1 MVTPAN
7 YSGENTMS
15 ADIRKKL
22 EEEIQGLER
31 ELREELPK
39 ALKTA
44 AALGDLSEN
53 ADYSAARERQDFVRV
68 RLGQLKQR
76 LADLSLINF
85 DKIPRDRISLGSKVL
100 LLDIDKDEEITY
112 KLVTSEDANVA
123 EGQISTT
130 SPIGRSLL
138 NKREGDT
145 VEVKIP
151 SGTRTFEVLSFT
163 TMHDTKA

>member
-1 MVTPAN
+1 
-7 YSGENTMS
+7 MS
-15 ADIRKKL
+15 TDPRKRL
-22 EEEIQGLER
+22 EEEIHSLEK
-31 ELREELPK
+31 ELREELPR

-76 LADLSLINF
+76 AADLAMINF
-85 DKIPRDRISLGSKVL
+85 DRIPRDRISLGSSVE
-100 LLDIDKDEEITY
+100 LLDVNKNEKITY
-112 KLVTSEDANVA
+112 KLVTSEDADVTK
-123 EGQISTT
+123 GLISTT

-138 NKREGDT
+138 NKRVGDT

-151 SGTRTFEVLSFT
+151 SGTREFEVLGFT
-163 TMHDTKA
+163 SMHDQQS

>member
-1 MVTPAN
+1 
-7 YSGENTMS
+7 MS
-15 ADIRKKL
+15 SDIKRKL
-22 EEEIQGLER
+22 EEEIHSLEK

-39 ALKTA
+39 ALKIA
-44 AALGDLSEN
+44 ASLGDLSEN
-53 ADYSAARERQDFVRV
+53 ADYQAARERQDFVRV

-85 DKIPRDRISLGSKVL
+85 DKIPRDRISLGSKVV
-100 LLDIDKDEEITY
+100 LLDLDKNEEVTY

-123 EGQISTT
+123 AGLISTT

-138 NKREGDT
+138 NKREGET

-151 SGTRTFEVLSFT
+151 SGKRKFEIISFT
-163 TMHDTKA
+163 TMYDQQSDA

>member
-1 MVTPAN
+1 
-7 YSGENTMS
+7 MS
-15 ADIRKKL
+15 TDPRKKL
-22 EEEIQGLER
+22 EEEIQTLER
-31 ELREELPK
+31 ELREELPR

-76 LADLSLINF
+76 LADLALVNF
-85 DKIPRDRISLGSKVL
+85 DKIPRDRISLGTSVE
-100 LLDIDKDEEITY
+100 LLDVDKNEKISY
-112 KLVTSEDANVA
+112 KLVTSEDADVSK
-123 EGQISTT
+123 GLISTT

-151 SGTRTFEVLSFT
+151 SGTRVFEILHFT
-163 TMHDTKA
+163 TMHDQQG

>member
-1 MVTPAN
+1 M
-7 YSGENTMS
+7 E
-15 ADIRKKL
+15 K
-22 EEEIQGLER
+22 

-39 ALKTA
+39 ALKIA
-44 AALGDLSEN
+44 ASLGDLSEN
-53 ADYSAARERQDFVRV
+53 ADYQAARERQDFVRV

-85 DKIPRDRISLGSKVL
+85 DKIPRDRISLGSKVV
-100 LLDIDKDEEITY
+100 LLDVDKNEEVTY

-123 EGQISTT
+123 AGLISTT

-138 NKREGDT
+138 NKREGAT

-151 SGTRTFEVLSFT
+151 SGTRTFEIISFT
-163 TMHDTKA
+163 TMYDQQSDA

>member
-1 MVTPAN
+1 
-7 YSGENTMS
+7 MS
-15 ADIRKKL
+15 SDIKRKL
-22 EEEIQGLER
+22 EEEIHSLEK

-39 ALKTA
+39 ALKIA
-44 AALGDLSEN
+44 ASLGDLSEN
-53 ADYSAARERQDFVRV
+53 ADYQAARERQDFVRV

-85 DKIPRDRISLGSKVL
+85 DKIPRDRISLGSKVV
-100 LLDIDKDEEITY
+100 LLDLDKNEEVTY

-123 EGQISTT
+123 AGLISTT

-138 NKREGDT
+138 NKREGET

-151 SGTRTFEVLSFT
+151 SGKRKFEIISFT
-163 TMHDTKA
+163 TMYDQKSDA

>member
-1 MVTPAN
+1 V
-7 YSGENTMS
+7 SS
-15 ADIRKKL
+15 DIKRKL
-22 EEEIQGLER
+22 EEEVQSLEK

-39 ALKTA
+39 ALKIA
-44 AALGDLSEN
+44 ASLGDLSEN
-53 ADYSAARERQDFVRV
+53 ADYQAARERQDFVRV

-85 DKIPRDRISLGSKVL
+85 DKIPRDRISLGSKVV
-100 LLDIDKDEEITY
+100 LLDLDKNEEVTY

-123 EGQISTT
+123 AGLISTT

-138 NKREGDT
+138 NKREGET

-151 SGTRTFEVLSFT
+151 SGTRRFEIISFT
-163 TMHDTKA
+163 TMYDQQSDA

>member
-1 MVTPAN
+1 
-7 YSGENTMS
+7 MS
-15 ADIRKKL
+15 SDIKRKL
-22 EEEIQGLER
+22 EEEIHALER

-44 AALGDLSEN
+44 AALGDLSDN
-53 ADYSAARERQDFVRV
+53 ADYQAARERQDFVRV

-85 DKIPRDRISLGSKVL
+85 DKIPRDRISLGSKVV
-100 LLDIDKDEEITY
+100 LLDVDKNEEVTY
-112 KLVTSEDANVA
+112 KLVTSEDANVV
-123 EGQISTT
+123 EGLISTT

-151 SGTRTFEVLSFT
+151 SGTRTFEIISFT
-163 TMHDTKA
+163 TMHDQ

>member
-1 MVTPAN
+1 
-7 YSGENTMS
+7 MS
-15 ADIRKKL
+15 SDVKKKL
-22 EEEIQGLER
+22 EEEIQALEK

-53 ADYSAARERQDFVRV
+53 ADYQAARERQDFVRV

-76 LADLSLINF
+76 VADLSMINF
-85 DKIPRDRISLGSKVL
+85 DKIPRDRISLGSKVV
-100 LLDIDKDEEITY
+100 LLDVDKNEEVRYT
-112 KLVTSEDANVA
+112 LVTSEDANA
-123 EGQISTT
+123 PAGLISTT

-151 SGTRTFEVLSFT
+151 SGTRNFEIISFT
-163 TMHDTKA
+163 TMHDAR

>member
-1 MVTPAN
+1 
-7 YSGENTMS
+7 MS
-15 ADIRKKL
+15 SDVRKKL
-22 EEEIQGLER
+22 DEEIAVLEK

-39 ALKTA
+39 ALKIA

-76 LADLSLINF
+76 AAELSMINF
-85 DKIPRDRISLGSKVL
+85 DKIPRDRISLGSTVVVLDVDKNEKV
-100 LLDIDKDEEITY
+100 TY
-112 KLVTSEDANVA
+112 TLVTSEDANA
-123 EGQISTT
+123 ASGLISTT

-138 NKREGDT
+138 NKREGET

-151 SGTRTFEVLSFT
+151 AGMRTFEIISFT
-163 TMHDTKA
+163 TMHDKA

>member
-1 MVTPAN
+1 V
-7 YSGENTMS
+7 SS
-15 ADIRKKL
+15 DIKRKL
-22 EEEIQGLER
+22 EEEVQSLEK

-39 ALKTA
+39 ALKIA
-44 AALGDLSEN
+44 ASLGDLSEN
-53 ADYSAARERQDFVRV
+53 ADYQAARERQDFVRV

-85 DKIPRDRISLGSKVL
+85 DKIPRDRISLGSKVV
-100 LLDIDKDEEITY
+100 LLDVDKNEEVTY

-123 EGQISTT
+123 AGLISTT

-151 SGTRTFEVLSFT
+151 SGTRTFEIISFT
-163 TMHDTKA
+163 TMYDQKSDA

>member
-1 MVTPAN
+1 V
-7 YSGENTMS
+7 SS
-15 ADIRKKL
+15 DIKRKL
-22 EEEIQGLER
+22 EEEIHSLEK

-39 ALKTA
+39 ALKIA
-44 AALGDLSEN
+44 ASLGDLSEN
-53 ADYSAARERQDFVRV
+53 ADYQAARERQDFVRV

-85 DKIPRDRISLGSKVL
+85 DKIPRDRISLGSKVV
-100 LLDIDKDEEITY
+100 LLDLDKNEEVTY

-123 EGQISTT
+123 AGLISTT

-138 NKREGDT
+138 NKREGET

-151 SGTRTFEVLSFT
+151 SGKRKFEIISFT
-163 TMHDTKA
+163 TMYDQKSDA

>member
-1 MVTPAN
+1 
-7 YSGENTMS
+7 MS

-22 EEEIQGLER
+22 EEEIAALEK

-76 LADLSLINF
+76 MADLSMINF
-85 DKIPRDRISLGSKVL
+85 DKIPRDRISLGSKVE
-100 LLDIDKDEEITY
+100 LLDVDKDEKVTY

-123 EGQISTT
+123 QGLISTT

-151 SGTRTFEVLSFT
+151 SGTRTFEILSFT
-163 TMHDTKA
+163 TMHDEA

>member
-1 MVTPAN
+1 
-7 YSGENTMS
+7 MS
-15 ADIRKKL
+15 SDIKKKL
-22 EEEIQGLER
+22 EEEIQALEK

-76 LADLSLINF
+76 LADLSMINF
-85 DKIPRDRISLGSKVL
+85 DKIPRDRISLGSRVVL
-100 LLDIDKDEEITY
+100 LDVDKNEEVTY
-112 KLVTSEDANVA
+112 RLVTSEDADA
-123 EGQISTT
+123 PKGLISTT

-151 SGTRTFEVLSFT
+151 SGTRTFEIISFT
-163 TMHDTKA
+163 TMHDNQ

>member
-1 MVTPAN
+1 
-7 YSGENTMS
+7 
-15 ADIRKKL
+15 L
-22 EEEIQGLER
+22 EK

-39 ALKTA
+39 ALKIA
-44 AALGDLSEN
+44 ASLGDLSEN
-53 ADYSAARERQDFVRV
+53 ADYQAARERQDFVRV

-85 DKIPRDRISLGSKVL
+85 DKIPRDRISLGSKVV
-100 LLDIDKDEEITY
+100 LLDLDKNEEVTY

-123 EGQISTT
+123 AGLISTT

-138 NKREGDT
+138 NKREGET

-151 SGTRTFEVLSFT
+151 SGTRKFEIISFT
-163 TMHDTKA
+163 TMYDQQSDA

>member
-1 MVTPAN
+1 
-7 YSGENTMS
+7 MS
-15 ADIRKKL
+15 SEIKKKL
-22 EEEIQGLER
+22 EDEIAVLEK

-68 RLGQLKQR
+68 RLGHLKQR

-85 DKIPRDRISLGSKVL
+85 DKIPRDRISLGSTVQ
-100 LLDIDKDEEITY
+100 LLDVDKDEKITY
-112 KLVTSEDANVA
+112 KLVTSEDANVVN
-123 EGQISTT
+123 GLISTT

-145 VEVKIP
+145 VDVKIP
-151 SGTRTFEVLSFT
+151 SGTRRFEILSFT
-163 TMHDTKA
+163 TMHDQSA

>member
-1 MVTPAN
+1 
-7 YSGENTMS
+7 MS
-15 ADIRKKL
+15 SDIKRKL
-22 EEEIQGLER
+22 EEEVQSLEK

-39 ALKTA
+39 ALKIA
-44 AALGDLSEN
+44 ASLGDLSEN
-53 ADYSAARERQDFVRV
+53 ADYQAARERQDFVRV

-85 DKIPRDRISLGSKVL
+85 DKIPRDRISLGSKVV
-100 LLDIDKDEEITY
+100 LLDLDKNEEVTY

-123 EGQISTT
+123 AGLISTT

-138 NKREGDT
+138 NKREGAT

-151 SGTRTFEVLSFT
+151 SGTRTFEIISFT
-163 TMHDTKA
+163 TMHDQQSNA

>member
-1 MVTPAN
+1 
-7 YSGENTMS
+7 MS
-15 ADIRKKL
+15 ADPRKKL
-22 EEEIQGLER
+22 EEEILVLEK

-53 ADYSAARERQDFVRV
+53 ADYSAARERQDFVKA
-68 RLGQLKQR
+68 RLAQLKQR
-76 LADLSLINF
+76 LADLSLVNF
-85 DKIPRDRISLGSKVL
+85 DKIPRDRISLGSTVIL
-100 LLDIDKDEEITY
+100 MDVDKGEEISY
-112 KLVTSEDANVA
+112 RLVTSEDADVVK
-123 EGQISTT
+123 GLISTT

-151 SGTRTFEVLSFT
+151 SGSRTFEILRFT
-163 TMHDTKA
+163 TMHDQKG

>member
-1 MVTPAN
+1 
-7 YSGENTMS
+7 MS
-15 ADIRKKL
+15 ADVKKKL
-22 EEEIQGLER
+22 EEEIAALEK
-31 ELREELPK
+31 ELREELPR

-76 LADLSLINF
+76 MADLSMINF
-85 DKIPRDRISLGSKVL
+85 DKIPRDRISLGSKVE
-100 LLDIDKDEEITY
+100 LLDIEKDEKITY
-112 KLVTSEDANVA
+112 KLVTSEDANVS
-123 EGQISTT
+123 EGLISTT

-151 SGTRTFEVLSFT
+151 SGTRTFEILGFT
-163 TMHDTKA
+163 TMFDEKG

>member
-1 MVTPAN
+1 
-7 YSGENTMS
+7 MS
-15 ADIRKKL
+15 SDIKKKL
-22 EEEIQGLER
+22 EDEIATLER
-31 ELREELPK
+31 ELREELPR

-53 ADYSAARERQDFVRV
+53 ADYQAARERQDFVRV

-76 LADLSLINF
+76 VADLSLINF
-85 DKIPRDRISLGSKVL
+85 DKIPRDRISLGSKVE
-100 LLDIDKDEEITY
+100 LLDVDKDEKITY
-112 KLVTSEDANVA
+112 KLVTSEDANA
-123 EGQISTT
+123 PQGLISTT

-151 SGTRTFEVLSFT
+151 SGTRTFEILSFI
-163 TMHDTKA
+163 TMHDEGS

>member
-1 MVTPAN
+1 
-7 YSGENTMS
+7 MS
-15 ADIRKKL
+15 SDIKRKL
-22 EEEIQGLER
+22 EEEVQSLEK

-39 ALKTA
+39 ALKIA
-44 AALGDLSEN
+44 ASLGDLSEN
-53 ADYSAARERQDFVRV
+53 ADYQAARERQDFVRV

-85 DKIPRDRISLGSKVL
+85 DKIPRDRISLGSKVV
-100 LLDIDKDEEITY
+100 LLDLDKNEEVTY
-112 KLVTSEDANVA
+112 KLVTSEDTNVA
-123 EGQISTT
+123 AGLISTT

-151 SGTRTFEVLSFT
+151 SGTRTFEIISFT
-163 TMHDTKA
+163 TMHDQKSDA

>member
-1 MVTPAN
+1 
-7 YSGENTMS
+7 MS
-15 ADIRKKL
+15 SDIKKKL
-22 EEEIQGLER
+22 EEEVQALEK

-53 ADYSAARERQDFVRV
+53 ADYSAARERQDFVRL

-76 LADLSLINF
+76 LADLSMINF
-85 DKIPRDRISLGSKVL
+85 DKIPRDRISLGSKVV
-100 LLDIDKDEEITY
+100 LLDVDKNEEITY
-112 KLVTSEDANVA
+112 RLVTSEDADA
-123 EGQISTT
+123 AKGLISTT

-151 SGTRTFEVLSFT
+151 SGTRTFEVIRFT
-163 TMHDTKA
+163 TMHDGQ